1 VYFVR
6 ALPELWLILI
16 TFVPTVWIT
25 PSSAV
30 AFWDLTSCQPIID
43 DAAFRE
49 VYFVR
54 ASPELWLILITHRAN
69 CLDYTL
75 PSGRFLGSYIV
86 PTHHWRRCITRSVF
100 CEGFARTV
108 INIDYK
114 QIKINHRIYTYRK
127 WLEFAFK
134 QTNWSNPTQWEGIIL
149 QGVTASGTHL
159 EGGCCFHY
167 TYLTTFKTHGMNPW
181 EELLCSGMQ
190 ISTAECKGAK
200 LMLLKNFEV
209 ELGLWME
216 PVEQWWTFATKN
228 AMGRAQMQMKL
239 NMEVCFTM
247 KICSMLL
254 LTFQLV
260 QYQRVRNSL
269 PTNLTPHISQQ
280 CH

>member
-1 VYFVR
+1 M
-6 ALPELWLILI
+6 
-16 TFVPTVWIT
+16 
-25 PSSAV
+25 
-30 AFWDLTSCQPIID
+30 
-43 DAAFRE
+43 
-49 VYFVR
+49 
-54 ASPELWLILITHRAN
+54 
-69 CLDYTL
+69 
-75 PSGRFLGSYIV
+75 SGRSGGGRGVSLV
-86 PTHHWRRCITRSVF
+86 LAEEEAV
-100 CEGFARTV
+100 EGGDGEGAEC
-108 INIDYK
+108 N
-114 QIKINHRIYTYRK
+114 IKINHRIYTYRK

-269 PTNLTPHISQQ
+269 PTNLTPHTYIPLAEERCDRKCCSVRASPLSCCKALSIHNKSQGMTVGPAQARHLSISLCITQL
-280 CH
+280 